1 MNIAQIKLKVISLPL
16 KVPFHTHLG
25 TVTEREG
32 IIIEVIDSNGI
43 SGYGEGVAFS
53 TPWYTEETVK
63 TSLHI
68 ISDLLIP
75 LLKKNPIKHPEDV
88 AILFQSIKRNHMAK
102 AGLEMAIWDL
112 YAKMNAKSLSAI
124 IGGTREKVASGV
136 VVAANSLVSCLNQIE
151 SYLEEGY
158 LRFKIKIS
166 PDQDYSFLE
175 EIRRHYPELPIMADA
190 NSAYTL
196 SDIDRLK
203 ALDDFNLLMIE
214 QPLASD
220 DIFEHSLLQKEINT
234 PICLDESIVSFN
246 DAKNAI
252 ELGSCKIINIKSG
265 RVGGLYEAKRIHD
278 YCLDKGI
285 EVWCGG
291 MIEFGISRAHNIAL
305 ASLPGF
311 TIPGDISASNR
322 FWEEDIILPEVNVE
336 NGFVTVPNTPGI
348 GFGINEKRLQET
360 TVTEKL
366 FTFEKNKPD

>member
-1 MNIAQIKLKVISLPL
+1 MKIAQIKLKVISMPL
-16 KVPFHTHLG
+16 KSPFHTHLG

-32 IIIEVIDSNGI
+32 IIVEVINSNGV

-53 TPWYTEETVK
+53 TPWYTEETVA

-68 ISDLLIP
+68 MSDVLIP
-75 LLKKNPIKHPEDV
+75 LLKNRPIEHPEDA
-88 AILFQSIKRNHMAK
+88 AILFQSIRRNHMAK

-112 YAKMNAKSLSAI
+112 FAKASLTSLSKI
-124 IGGTREKVASGV
+124 IGGTRSEIASGV
-136 VVAANSLVSCLNQIE
+136 VVAADSLSSSLNQIE
-151 SYLEEGY
+151 KYLEEGY
-158 LRFKIKIS
+158 RRFKIKINPS
-166 PDQDYSFLE
+166 QDYSVLE
-175 EIRRHYPELPIMADA
+175 EILRIYPELPIMADA

-196 SDIDRLK
+196 NDIDKLK

-220 DIFEHSLLQKEINT
+220 DIIEHSLLQKKIKT

-252 ELGSCKIINIKSG
+252 ELGSCKIINIKAG

-278 YCLDKGI
+278 YCLNKGI

-322 FWEEDIILPEVNVE
+322 FWEEDIITPEVSVE
-336 NGFVTVPNTPGI
+336 NGFVRVPDTPGI
-348 GFGINEKRLQET
+348 GFGINEKRLKQATQIERIY
-360 TVTEKL
+360 K
-366 FTFEKNKPD
+366 FKNK

>member
-1 MNIAQIKLKVISLPL
+1 MRIAQIKLRVITMAL
-16 KVPFHTHLG
+16 KSPFYTHLG

-32 IIIEVIDSNGI
+32 IIVEVIDSNGV

-53 TPWYTEETVK
+53 TPWYTEETVE

-68 ISDLLIP
+68 MGDVLIP
-75 LLKKNPIKHPEDV
+75 LLKNQPINHPEDA
-88 AILFQSIKRNHMAK
+88 AILFQSVRRNHMAK

-112 YAKMNAKSLSAI
+112 YAKQSSKSLAAV
-124 IGGTREKVASGV
+124 IGGTREKIASGV
-136 VVAANSLVSCLNQIE
+136 VVASDSLKSCLNQIE
-151 SYLEEGY
+151 KYLEEGY
-158 LRFKIKIS
+158 QRYKIKIN
-166 PDQDYSFLE
+166 PNQDYSLLA
-175 EIRRHYPELPIMADA
+175 EIRRRYPELPLMADA

-196 SDIDRLK
+196 RDIDRLK

-220 DIFEHSLLQKEINT
+220 DIIEHALLQKEITT

-252 ELGSCKIINIKSG
+252 ELGSCKIINIKAG
-265 RVGGLYEAKRIHD
+265 RVGGLYEAKRIHNF
-278 YCLDKGI
+278 CLSRGI

-311 TIPGDISASNR
+311 TIPGDISASKR
-322 FWEEDIILPEVNVE
+322 FWEEDIITPEVSVK
-336 NGFVTVPNTPGI
+336 NGFVGVPDTPGI
-348 GFGINEKRLQET
+348 GFSINEKRLKET
-360 TVTEKL
+360 TRIEKV
-366 FTFEKNKPD
+366 FKFENK